1 MRLAGKTAVITGG
14 ATGIGQGIAIAL
26 AEEGCRVAIAGRRDD
41 KLREAA
47 AAWTGVP
54 PILTHIVDVA
64 DRASVAELFRWAEE
78 KLGQI
83 DILVNAAGINT
94 PRRTMADM
102 PPETWD
108 EVLAINA
115 TGAYNCIHAV
125 LPGMRRRKDG
135 LIININSISGHRASM
150 LGGVAYSASK
160 FALTA
165 LNTAVALEE
174 GKNGIRVTSIC
185 PGEVDTPL
193 LSRRPV
199 KVSPENLARILQP
212 SDVGEA
218 VLMVACLPP
227 RARAGPDHQAD
238 VPGFCVRGAAASP
251 DCSREKLRRTVRKPH
266 AFVLTSIRYRSAR
279 PLQRA
284 LLIPRSRSRRC

>member
-1 MRLAGKTAVITGG
+1 MRLAGKTALVTGG
-14 ATGIGQGIAIAL
+14 ATGIGQAIAV
-26 AEEGCRVAIAGRRDD
+26 AFAREGCHVAIAGRRED

-47 AAWTGVP
+47 AAWHGKP
-54 PILTHIVDVA
+54 ALETHTVDVA
-64 DRASVAELFRWAEE
+64 DRASVAELFRWAD
-78 KLGQI
+78 KTLGRI
-83 DILVNAAGINT
+83 DILVNGAGINT
-94 PRRTMADM
+94 PKRSMADM

-115 TGAYNCIHAV
+115 TGAYNCIREV
-125 LPGMRRRKDG
+125 LPQMRERRDG

-174 GKNGIRVTSIC
+174 GQHGIRVTSIC

-193 LSRRPV
+193 LHRRPV

-212 SDVGEA
+212 EDVA
-218 VLMVACLPP
+218 AAALMVACLPP
-227 RARAGPDHQAD
+227 RAQVQD
-238 VPGFCVRGAAASP
+238 
-251 DCSREKLRRTVRKPH
+251 LIIKPT
-266 AFVLTSIRYRSAR
+266 FQDFS
-279 PLQRA
+279 
-284 LLIPRSRSRRC
+284 